1 MFSISKQYEKLGEK
15 QREWHSRALERS
27 GMLQEKAQ
35 DCSDSFMSCI
45 FRKRNGLA
53 SCICFS
59 VFQNSKKVMRTGR
72 KHYAFNWLLL
82 QKQSKYILHFCLGVE
97 SILQLSRL
105 TVTKLE
111 EFDKPSALVVC
122 HLVLTGLPRSVG
134 QTFPARLY
142 HSISPT
148 AQLQASITA
157 LFPQRC

>member
-1 MFSISKQYEKLGEK
+1 
-15 QREWHSRALERS
+15 
-27 GMLQEKAQ
+27 
-35 DCSDSFMSCI
+35 MSCI

-122 HLVLTGLPRSVG
+122 HLVLTDLPRQAV
-134 QTFPARLY
+134 PLY
-142 HSISPT
+142 FSRCTVTSINYCTVSST
-148 AQLQASITA
+148 LLIRTQHLSQLSLSITVCSSTWRTRLQEA
-157 LFPQRC
+157 SSL